1 MARSASRLAPEK
13 QLLYEQLV
21 DALQALFGVHPGY
34 RAVHAKGIV
43 CEGTFNPAPT
53 AASVSRAPH
62 LQDTPVPVTVRFS
75 DFAGVPTVPDGDP
88 LASPRGM
95 AIKFHLPGGIVTDI
109 VAQSYD
115 GFPVRTAEEFLVF
128 VRALAAS
135 GPEVPSPTP
144 LADFLASHPQAK
156 RFAEAPKP
164 VPASFATESYYG
176 VNAFRFTNREGV
188 SRAGRYRVRPE
199 AGEEHLDAAEAARRP
214 ESFLFEELRERLLRG
229 PARFRLLV
237 QLADE
242 GDPIDDGSLPWPEG
256 RRQVELGTIA
266 VTSRLADS
274 VAVERRLLFDPARL
288 VDGIEVS
295 EDPLPLARSAVYA
308 VAYRRRN
315 DEIQVEVRGV
325 HLCCQGCVDAV
336 DAAVKNVAG
345 VASRCDIEKKTV
357 ALTARDGAAAQKALD
372 AIAAAGFHGS
382 TDNARLAMQAAS
394 SIPRGRVK
402 RLKVSGIH
410 NCCDLCCE
418 AIKEAI
424 ATVDGVTA
432 DTATPGATTFEVT
445 GDFPAAALVKAL
457 NAAGFSAQV
466 RP

>member
-1 MARSASRLAPEK
+1 MASSAIS
-13 QLLYEQLV
+13 EQLV

-43 CEGTFNPAPT
+43 CEGTFSPAPT

-62 LQDTPVPVTVRFS
+62 LQDVSVPTTVRFS

-95 AIKFHLPGGIVTDI
+95 AIKFHLPGGIDTDV

-128 VRALAAS
+128 VRALATS
-135 GPEVPSPTP
+135 GPP

-188 SRAGRYRVRPE
+188 SRAGRYRIRPE

-214 ESFLFEELRERLLRG
+214 GNFLFEELRERLFRG

-237 QLADE
+237 QLADD

-256 RRQVELGTIA
+256 RRQVELGTIV
-266 VTSRLADS
+266 VTAPLADS
-274 VAVERRLLFDPARL
+274 AAVERRLLFDPARL
-288 VDGIEVS
+288 VDGIGLS

-308 VAYRRRN
+308 IAYRRRN
-315 DEIQVEVRGV
+315 EAVHLEVTGV

-336 DAAVKNVAG
+336 DAAVKSVAG
-345 VASRCDIEKKTV
+345 ATSRCDIEKQTV

-372 AIAAAGFHGS
+372 AVAAAGFHGR
-382 TDNARLAMQAAS
+382 TDDADLAMKAVS
-394 SIPRGRVK
+394 RIPRGRVK
-402 RLKVSGIH
+402 YLKVSGIH

-418 AIKEAI
+418 AIKGAI
-424 ATVDGVTA
+424 ATVDGVA
-432 DTATPGATTFEVT
+432 DDTATPGATAFEVT
-445 GDFPAAALVKAL
+445 GDFQAAALVKAL
-457 NAAGFSAQV
+457 NTAGFGAKV
-466 RP
+466 KR

>member
-1 MARSASRLAPEK
+1 MASSAIS
-13 QLLYEQLV
+13 EQLV

-43 CEGTFNPAPT
+43 CEGTFSPAPT

-62 LQDTPVPVTVRFS
+62 LQDVSVPTTVRFS

-95 AIKFHLPGGIVTDI
+95 AIKFHLPGGIDTDI

-199 AGEEHLDAAEAARRP
+199 AAEEHLDAAEAARRP
-214 ESFLFEELRERLLRG
+214 ENFLFEELRERLSRG
-229 PARFRLLV
+229 PVRFRLLV
-237 QLADE
+237 QLADD

-256 RRQVELGTIA
+256 RRQVELGTIV
-266 VTSRLADS
+266 VTAPLADS
-274 VAVERRLLFDPARL
+274 AAVERRLLFDPARL
-288 VDGIEVS
+288 VDGIGLS

-308 VAYRRRN
+308 IAYRRRN
-315 DEIQVEVRGV
+315 EAVHLEVTGV

-336 DAAVKNVAG
+336 DAAVKSVAG
-345 VASRCDIEKKTV
+345 ATSRCDIEKQTV

-372 AIAAAGFHGS
+372 AVAAAGFHGR
-382 TDNARLAMQAAS
+382 TDDAHLAMKAVS
-394 SIPRGRVK
+394 RIPRGRVK
-402 RLKVSGIH
+402 YLKVSGIH

-418 AIKEAI
+418 AIKGAI
-424 ATVDGVTA
+424 ATVDGVA
-432 DTATPGATTFEVT
+432 DDTATPGATAFEVT
-445 GDFPAAALVKAL
+445 GDFQAAALVKAL
-457 NAAGFSAQV
+457 NTAGFGAKV
-466 RP
+466 KR

>member
-1 MARSASRLAPEK
+1 M
-13 QLLYEQLV
+13 

-43 CEGTFNPAPT
+43 CEGTFSPAPT

-62 LQDTPVPVTVRFS
+62 LQDVSVPTTVRFS

-95 AIKFHLPGGIVTDI
+95 AIKFHLPGGIDTDV

-128 VRALAAS
+128 VRALATS
-135 GPEVPSPTP
+135 GPP

-188 SRAGRYRVRPE
+188 SRAGRYRIRPE

-214 ESFLFEELRERLLRG
+214 GNFLFEELRERLFRG

-237 QLADE
+237 QLADD

-256 RRQVELGTIA
+256 RRQVELGTIV
-266 VTSRLADS
+266 VTAPLADS
-274 VAVERRLLFDPARL
+274 AAVERRLLFDPARL
-288 VDGIEVS
+288 VDGIGLS

-308 VAYRRRN
+308 IAYRRRN
-315 DEIQVEVRGV
+315 EAVHLEVTGV

-336 DAAVKNVAG
+336 DAAVKSVAG
-345 VASRCDIEKKTV
+345 ATSRCDIEKQTV

-372 AIAAAGFHGS
+372 AVAAAGFHGR
-382 TDNARLAMQAAS
+382 TDDAHLAMKAVS
-394 SIPRGRVK
+394 RIPRGRVK
-402 RLKVSGIH
+402 YLKVSGIH

-418 AIKEAI
+418 AIKGAI
-424 ATVDGVTA
+424 ATVDGVA
-432 DTATPGATTFEVT
+432 DDTATPGATAFEVT
-445 GDFPAAALVKAL
+445 GDFQAAALVKAL
-457 NAAGFSAQV
+457 NTAGFGAKV
-466 RP
+466 KR

>member
-1 MARSASRLAPEK
+1 MASSAIS
-13 QLLYEQLV
+13 EQLV

-43 CEGTFNPAPT
+43 CEGTFSPAPT

-62 LQDTPVPVTVRFS
+62 LQDVSVPTTVRFS

-95 AIKFHLPGGIVTDI
+95 AIKFHLPGGIDTDV

-128 VRALAAS
+128 VRALATS
-135 GPEVPSPTP
+135 GPP

-188 SRAGRYRVRPE
+188 SRAGRYRIRPE

-214 ESFLFEELRERLLRG
+214 GNFLFEELRERLFRG

-237 QLADE
+237 QLADD

-256 RRQVELGTIA
+256 RRQVELGTIV
-266 VTSRLADS
+266 VTAPLADS
-274 VAVERRLLFDPARL
+274 AAVERRLLFDPARL
-288 VDGIEVS
+288 VDGIGLS

-308 VAYRRRN
+308 IAYRRRN
-315 DEIQVEVRGV
+315 EAVHLEVTGV

-336 DAAVKNVAG
+336 DAAVKSVAG
-345 VASRCDIEKKTV
+345 ATSRCDIEKQTV

-372 AIAAAGFHGS
+372 AVAAAGFHGR
-382 TDNARLAMQAAS
+382 TDDAHLAMKAVS
-394 SIPRGRVK
+394 RIPRGRVK
-402 RLKVSGIH
+402 YLKVSGIH

-418 AIKEAI
+418 AIKGAI
-424 ATVDGVTA
+424 ATVDGVA
-432 DTATPGATTFEVT
+432 DDTATPGATAFEVT
-445 GDFPAAALVKAL
+445 GDFQAAALVKAL
-457 NAAGFSAQV
+457 NTAGFGAKV
-466 RP
+466 KR

>member
-1 MARSASRLAPEK
+1 MASSAIS
-13 QLLYEQLV
+13 EQLV

-43 CEGTFNPAPT
+43 CEGTFSPAPT

-62 LQDTPVPVTVRFS
+62 LQDVSVPTTVRFS

-95 AIKFHLPGGIVTDI
+95 AIKFHLPGGIDTDV

-128 VRALAAS
+128 VRALATS
-135 GPEVPSPTP
+135 GPP

-188 SRAGRYRVRPE
+188 SRAGRYRIRPE

-214 ESFLFEELRERLLRG
+214 ENFLFEELRERLFRG

-237 QLADE
+237 QLADD

-256 RRQVELGTIA
+256 RRQVELGTIV
-266 VTSRLADS
+266 VTAPLADS
-274 VAVERRLLFDPARL
+274 AAVERRLLFDPARL
-288 VDGIEVS
+288 VDGIGLS

-308 VAYRRRN
+308 IAYRRRN
-315 DEIQVEVRGV
+315 EAVHLEVTGV

-336 DAAVKNVAG
+336 DAAVKSVAG
-345 VASRCDIEKKTV
+345 ATSRCDIEKQTV

-372 AIAAAGFHGS
+372 AVAAAGFHGR
-382 TDNARLAMQAAS
+382 TDDAHLAMKAVS
-394 SIPRGRVK
+394 RIPRGRVK
-402 RLKVSGIH
+402 YLKVSGIH

-418 AIKEAI
+418 AIKGAI
-424 ATVDGVTA
+424 ATVDGVA
-432 DTATPGATTFEVT
+432 DDTATPGATAFEVT
-445 GDFPAAALVKAL
+445 GDFQAAALVKAL
-457 NAAGFSAQV
+457 NTAGFGAKV
-466 RP
+466 KR

>member
-1 MARSASRLAPEK
+1 MASSAIS
-13 QLLYEQLV
+13 EQLV

-43 CEGTFNPAPT
+43 CEGTFSPAPT

-62 LQDTPVPVTVRFS
+62 LQDVSVPTTVRFS

-95 AIKFHLPGGIVTDI
+95 AIKFHLPGGIDTDV

-128 VRALAAS
+128 VRALATS
-135 GPEVPSPTP
+135 GPP

-188 SRAGRYRVRPE
+188 SRAGRYRIRPE

-214 ESFLFEELRERLLRG
+214 GNFLFEELRERLFRG

-237 QLADE
+237 QLADD

-256 RRQVELGTIA
+256 RRQVELGTIV
-266 VTSRLADS
+266 VTAPLADS
-274 VAVERRLLFDPARL
+274 AAVERRLLFDPARL
-288 VDGIEVS
+288 VDGIGLS

-308 VAYRRRN
+308 IAYRRRN
-315 DEIQVEVRGV
+315 EAVHLEVTGV

-336 DAAVKNVAG
+336 DAAVKSVAG
-345 VASRCDIEKKTV
+345 ATSRCDIEKQTV

-432 DTATPGATTFEVT
+432 DTATPGATAFEVT
-445 GDFPAAALVKAL
+445 GDFQAAALVKAL
-457 NAAGFSAQV
+457 NTAGFGAKV
-466 RP
+466 KR

>member
-1 MARSASRLAPEK
+1 MASSAIS
-13 QLLYEQLV
+13 EQLV

-43 CEGTFNPAPT
+43 CEGTFSPAPT

-62 LQDTPVPVTVRFS
+62 LQDVSVPTTVRFS

-95 AIKFHLPGGIVTDI
+95 AIKFHLPGGIDTDV

-128 VRALAAS
+128 VRALATS
-135 GPEVPSPTP
+135 GPP

-188 SRAGRYRVRPE
+188 SRAGRYRIRPE

-214 ESFLFEELRERLLRG
+214 ENFLFEELRERLFRG

-237 QLADE
+237 QLADD

-256 RRQVELGTIA
+256 RRQVELGTIV
-266 VTSRLADS
+266 VTAPLADS
-274 VAVERRLLFDPARL
+274 AAVERRLLFDPARL
-288 VDGIEVS
+288 VDGIGLS

-308 VAYRRRN
+308 IAYRRRN
-315 DEIQVEVRGV
+315 EAVHLEVTGV

-336 DAAVKNVAG
+336 DAAVKSVAG
-345 VASRCDIEKKTV
+345 ATSRCDIEKQTV

-372 AIAAAGFHGS
+372 AVAAAGFHGR
-382 TDNARLAMQAAS
+382 TDDAHLAMKAVS
-394 SIPRGRVK
+394 RIPRGRMK
-402 RLKVSGIH
+402 YLKVSGIH

-418 AIKEAI
+418 AIKGAI
-424 ATVDGVTA
+424 ATVDGVA
-432 DTATPGATTFEVT
+432 DDTATPGATAFEVT
-445 GDFPAAALVKAL
+445 GDFQAAALVKAL
-457 NAAGFSAQV
+457 NTAGFGAKV
-466 RP
+466 KR